1 MFLQRG
7 VRGDDQVNVLSA
19 QQKTEEEGY
28 QSDLED
34 LQKVTDLFG
43 KGSLISQRITDARR
57 AVLLSST
64 RKLQTTALDG
74 RQKQQD
80 KFKRELEKLDDQR
93 RLDLLQDLEGAQRKA
108 E

>member
-19 QQKTEEEGY
+19 QQKKDEEGL